1 MVNQHVGNVGA
12 VHAISAR
19 FTAVILLGLAALH
32 VAWGAGSSVPFH
44 DRDDLADAV
53 VGTTAVPPP
62 ASCYTV
68 AGALMAAAALVLGL
82 PAGQPALRRAGLLGV
97 TTVLGGRG
105 LLGLA
110 GRTDLA
116 SPGSTSLRFRRLDRR
131 LYSPLC
137 LALAGGAWS
146 AANTSRR

>member
-1 MVNQHVGNVGA
+1 MP
-12 VHAISAR
+12 AR
-19 FTAVILLGLAALH
+19 LTGLTMLGLAVLH
-32 VAWGAGSSVPFH
+32 VAWGAGSSVPFG

-53 VGTTAVPPP
+53 VGTAAVPHP
-62 ASCYTV
+62 AACYTV

-82 PAGQPALRRAGLLGV
+82 PAGRPALRRAGLLAV

-116 SPGSTSLRFRRLDRR
+116 SPGSASPRFRRLDRR
-131 LYSPLC
+131 VYSPLC

-146 AANTSRR
+146 VARASHRPHGSPVGSAP